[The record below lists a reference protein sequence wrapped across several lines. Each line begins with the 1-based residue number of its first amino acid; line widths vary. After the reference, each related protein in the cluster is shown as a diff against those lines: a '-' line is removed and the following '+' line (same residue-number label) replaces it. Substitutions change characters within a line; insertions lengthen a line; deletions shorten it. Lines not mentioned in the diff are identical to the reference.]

1 MTPPTLT
8 SADFEVEAFGLIAE
22 LEGEADKGSRETAID
37 HRLEAL
43 RESWRQLE
51 TEDQERCRTLTS
63 RIAAL
68 VAARPGIDTG
78 RSASPRRPQTPA
90 EAAGQTVLIADEQEE
105 AALALQGLEG
115 IELLESVPTRLYE
128 GPRDPEGLLAHMDY
142 DSFRPGQREAVEA
155 ALQGR
160 DSLVVM
166 PTGGGKSLC
175 YQLPGLASPSLTI
188 VVSPLIALMADQVK
202 RLRSEG
208 HPAVMFASGLGDEDA
223 AASWQA
229 VKDGSAR
236 IAYCSPERFGSA
248 AFLDLIGSREIDLL
262 AIDEAHCLS
271 EWGHDFRPDY
281 LRLPKVAERLGR
293 PAVMA
298 CTATATPQVVAEI
311 AERMGMNDPAEIHS
325 GFDRPNLSFD
335 TIPLEGKGSKARK
348 QALLELGLADPANR
362 PAIVYC
368 GTRKSTEELAED
380 LRSAGLSAVGYHAG
394 MAPDERAS
402 AQHRFM
408 EGDAEVVVATNA
420 FGMGIDKANVRSVWH
435 WAIPSSVE
443 AYYQEAGRAGR
454 DGEPARA
461 VLLAMRADLG
471 RLVRFNEQRKV
482 DPSDVLSYVD
492 DVRRAAGHD
501 ADGTPGSVAI
511 EAPRSDEE
519 RIRIA
524 VAERAGALKVDPAP
538 GGRLLITPGPESGQ
552 GPIRAACRIAEDRGW
567 VAYRAVEAF
576 SFSST
581 CRRRQLLDHFG
592 DQSPATPTGRC
603 CDICDPIEWLPDPD
617 SIEARKSRSTSRKSA
632 GPPPELA
639 PQDEALYE
647 DLRRWRLEAA
657 GDRPAYHVAS
667 NRTLTAIATVKPLDE
682 YSLMGVAGVGP
693 AFMEKYG
700 ADVLRVVSRHD

>member
-1 MTPPTLT
+1 MTPNSAT
-8 SADFEVEAFGLIAE
+8 SSQFETEASGLIAD
-22 LEGEADKGSRETAID
+22 LEAEAESGSREAGID
-37 HRLEAL
+37 TRLDGL
-43 RESWRQLE
+43 RSSWRSLDKAE
-51 TEDQERCRTLTS
+51 QEGSRTLTA

-68 VAARPGIDTG
+68 VAARPGNPNG
-78 RSASPRRPQTPA
+78 VSRKPTPA
-90 EAAGQTVLIADEQEE
+90 EAAGQTVLISDEQAE

-115 IELLESVPTRLYE
+115 LELVEAVPTRLYE
-128 GPRDPEGLLAHMDY
+128 GPREPAALLAHMGY
-142 DSFRPGQREAVEA
+142 EGFRPGQQEAVTA
-155 ALQGR
+155 ALEGR
-160 DSLVVM
+160 DSLIVM

-175 YQLPGLASPSLTI
+175 YQLPGIASPSLTI
-188 VVSPLIALMADQVK
+188 VVSPLIALMADQIK
-202 RLRSEG
+202 RLRAEG
-208 HPAVMFASGLGDEDA
+208 HPAVMFASGLSEEDSM
-223 AASWQA
+223 ASWQA
-229 VKDGSAR
+229 VQDGSAR
-236 IAYCSPERFGSA
+236 IAYCSPERFGSS
-248 AFLDLIGSREIDLL
+248 AFLKLIGSREIDLL

-281 LRLPKVAERLGR
+281 LRLPKVADRLGR
-293 PAVMA
+293 PPVMA
-298 CTATATPQVVAEI
+298 CTATATPQVTAEI
-311 AERMGMNDPAEIHS
+311 AERMGMVDPAEIHS

-335 TIPLEGKGSKARK
+335 TIPLEGTGSKARK
-348 QALLELGLADPANR
+348 QALLELGLADPSNR

-380 LRSAGLSAVGYHAG
+380 LRSTGLSAVGYHAG
-394 MAPDERAS
+394 MPPDERAS

-482 DPSDVLSYVD
+482 DPSEVLSFVD
-492 DVRRAAGHD
+492 DIRRSAGHD
-501 ADGTPGSVAI
+501 PDGNPGSVTLD
-511 EAPRSDEE
+511 APRMDED
-519 RIRIA
+519 RIRLA
-524 VAERAGALKVDPAP
+524 VAERSGALRVDPAP
-538 GGRLLITPGPESGQ
+538 GGRLLITPGPEIGQ
-552 GPIRAACRIAEDRGW
+552 GPIRSACRVAEDRGW
-567 VAYRAVEAF
+567 AAYRAVESF

-592 DQSPATPTGRC
+592 DSTPGAPTGRC

-617 SIEARKSRSTSRKSA
+617 SIEISKRKGSSGRRS

-639 PQDEALYE
+639 PEDESIYE
-647 DLRRWRLEAA
+647 ALRRWRLEAA
-657 GDRPAYHVAS
+657 GDRPAFHVAS

-682 YSLMGVAGVGP
+682 DSLIEISGVGP
-693 AFMEKYG
+693 AFIEKYG
-700 ADVLRVVSRHD
+700 ADVLRVIAEQA